1 METVSPENT
10 LTAVNQ
16 ASEAIISKGRLDHN
30 FPDLRTTFSGKQRKR
45 EKWKNL
51 FVYLFFHCR
60 CT

>member
-30 FPDLRTTFSGKQRKR
+30 FPDLRTTFSGKITQER
-45 EKWKNL
+45 EREMEEPVCL
-51 FVYLFFHCR
+51 FILSL
-60 CT
+60 